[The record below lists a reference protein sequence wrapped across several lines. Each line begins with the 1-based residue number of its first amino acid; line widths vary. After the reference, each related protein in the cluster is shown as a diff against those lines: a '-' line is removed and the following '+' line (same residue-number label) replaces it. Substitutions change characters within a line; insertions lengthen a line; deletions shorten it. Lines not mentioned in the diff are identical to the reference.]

1 MGRSK
6 FQKFQILK
14 ACQAKTSIATYGVH
28 TESLETPLLHGG
40 VSSLIGTDST
50 SESGTERNYV
60 IQFIAE
66 DKRQVLEIVKSVE
79 NSFRKS
85 AVKSLKQSHKKLAV
99 KLSLKRGHK
108 KLAVKLWQAKK

>member
-40 VSSLIGTDST
+40 VSSLIGTDSACK
-50 SESGTERNYV
+50 SGMERNYV
-60 IQFIAE
+60 IQFIAK
-66 DKRQVLEIVKSVE
+66 DKRQVFEIMQFVIE
-79 NSFRKS
+79 ISFHKS
-85 AVKSLKQSHKKLAV
+85 AVKSLKQ
-99 KLSLKRGHK
+99 GHK